1 MTDIK
6 IAVACHKPS
15 ELPHNPLYVPVQVG
29 SAIAPRRMEALLMMM
44 RAIIFPLRMA
54 RTVS

>member
-29 SAIAPRRMEALLMMM
+29 SAIAPRRMEGIAHDDEGE
-44 RAIIFPLRMA
+44 IFPLRMG

>member
-29 SAIAPRRMEALLMMM
+29 SAIAPRRMEGIAQMM
-44 RAIIFPLRMA
+44 RAKIFPLRMG